1 MSFDLDEFLRGA
13 RLGRY
18 RLPGPESQP
27 EPVPRPLAPEPA
39 LPLLSSAPAVVVSEL
54 GPPDAPRLLAE
65 LEQAAAALCGA
76 AFAAVAPGLARAAFL
91 VGVAFGPGAD
101 AADAAAQAEARA
113 ELPGALDDVEDL
125 LEACALLSR

>member
-1 MSFDLDEFLRGA
+1 MAFDLDEFLRGA

-18 RLPGPESQP
+18 RLPGPDSQP
-27 EPVPRPLAPEPA
+27 EPVPRPLAPEITRPPLPSEPA
-39 LPLLSSAPAVVVSEL
+39 AAVSEL
-54 GPPDAPRLLAE
+54 GPPDAPRLLVE

-91 VGVAFGPGAD
+91 VGVAFGPGP
-101 AADAAAQAEARA
+101 DAAAQAEARA

>member
-18 RLPGPESQP
+18 RLPGPESLP
-27 EPVPRPLAPEPA
+27 EPVPRPLATEPA
-39 LPLLSSAPAVVVSEL
+39 PPLPSEPAVLIRDKEL

-91 VGVAFGPGAD
+91 VGVAFGPGP
-101 AADAAAQAEARA
+101 DAAAQAEARA
-113 ELPGALDDVEDL
+113 ALPGALDDVEDL